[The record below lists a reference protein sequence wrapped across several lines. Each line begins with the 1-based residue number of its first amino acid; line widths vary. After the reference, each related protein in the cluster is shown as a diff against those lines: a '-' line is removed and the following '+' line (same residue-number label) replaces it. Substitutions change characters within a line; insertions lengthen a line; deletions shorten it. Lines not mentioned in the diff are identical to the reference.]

1 MNKKYR
7 SCDVLD
13 FIAILR
19 AYKKQFTVPLSG
31 LERALTCAIWCMEC
45 MEDYLRIKEVNDGKY

>member
-7 SCDVLD
+7 SRDVLD

-19 AYKKQFTVPLSG
+19 AYKKQFTVPFSG

-45 MEDYLRIKEVNDGKY
+45 MEDYLKVKEI

>member
-1 MNKKYR
+1 MNRKYR
-7 SCDVLD
+7 SHDVLD

-19 AYKKQFTVPLSG
+19 AYKKQFTVPFSG

-45 MEDYLRIKEVNDGKY
+45 MEDYLMVKEIDDGR